1 MKAGE
6 IASRIIKHEQ
16 SLHKDSG
23 SECMGI
29 GGDTNM
35 NQRNQIRNV
44 IISSQRLD
52 RRSSDRIE
60 NIVSDI
66 CGLQYDPNP
75 TIHLNHYMMLWNRKK
90 DFAVEDL
97 DTAAYKEFK
106 ITEAFAFKRNMFFVP
121 TNEFAIYRAALKD
134 VVRWGSSDESWLAA
148 ANSPD
153 DLAAEEELKKGL
165 KGQPGMTTRQ
175 IWECLHLSDEWDAYV
190 KGRRAGDVSFEL
202 PIFRAFYR
210 LKRKTDLV
218 TCGRNPGTFKEPLY
232 ILKEN
237 IGINEWPN
245 SGINKNDARAYII
258 EKLIASFGVTYP
270 VHISHI
276 TGIPTAEV
284 KPFFSKLEQEGKIS
298 PMKVGKKLYYIHSSK
313 IDLLDQ
319 CADQDSEEVRLSS
332 PMDTFVRD
340 QTWLKTFFDYSYTFE
355 YFKKKGMKW
364 PLSILVGNRF
374 VGYFDCKMEWRT
386 RRFIIKEKNI
396 FDSAF
401 NDHKGIELALQ
412 DLAAFHGAE
421 DIGYS

>member
-1 MKAGE
+1 MSNKTYDEKSA
-6 IASRIIKHEQ
+6 
-16 SLHKDSG
+16 
-23 SECMGI
+23 
-29 GGDTNM
+29 
-35 NQRNQIRNV
+35 IRNV
-44 IISSQRLD
+44 IIASQHLD
-52 RRSSDRIE
+52 KRSSKPVED
-60 NIVSDI
+60 IVSDI

-75 TIHLNHYMMLWNRKK
+75 TIHLNHYMMLWNRKS

-97 DTAAYKEFK
+97 DAAAYKEFK

-148 ANSPD
+148 ANSPE
-153 DLAAEEELKKGL
+153 DLAAEEELKEGL
-165 KGQPGMTTRQ
+165 KNQPGLTTNQ
-175 IWECLHLSDEWDAYV
+175 IWECLHLSEEWDAYV
-190 KGRRAGDVSFEL
+190 KHRKAGDLSFEL

-237 IGINEWPN
+237 IGIKEWPN
-245 SGINKNDARAYII
+245 AGIHKNEARAIII

-284 KPFFSKLEQEGKIS
+284 TPFFSKLEQEGKIS
-298 PMKVGKKLYYIHSSK
+298 PLKVGKKSCYIHWAK
-313 IDLLDQ
+313 TGLLGQ
-319 CADQDSEEVRLSS
+319 CPDQDTEEVRLIS
-332 PMDTFVRD
+332 PMDILVRD

-364 PLSILVGNRF
+364 PLSILVGNRV

-386 RRFIIKEKNI
+386 KRFLIKEKNI
-396 FDSAF
+396 FDTAF
-401 NDHKGIELALQ
+401 EHHEGIERALQ
-412 DLAAFHGAE
+412 NLAAFHGAE
-421 DIGYS
+421 DIAWR

>member
-1 MKAGE
+1 MSNETYDEKSA
-6 IASRIIKHEQ
+6 
-16 SLHKDSG
+16 
-23 SECMGI
+23 
-29 GGDTNM
+29 
-35 NQRNQIRNV
+35 IRNV
-44 IISSQRLD
+44 IIASQHLD
-52 RRSSDRIE
+52 KRSSKPVED
-60 NIVSDI
+60 IVSDI

-75 TIHLNHYMMLWNRKK
+75 TIHLNHYMMLWNRKS

-97 DTAAYKEFK
+97 DAAAYKEFK

-148 ANSPD
+148 ANSPE
-153 DLAAEEELKKGL
+153 DLAAEEELKEGL
-165 KGQPGMTTRQ
+165 KDQPGLTTNQ
-175 IWECLHLSDEWDAYV
+175 IWECLHLSEEWDAYV
-190 KGRRAGDVSFEL
+190 KHRKAGDLSFEL

-237 IGINEWPN
+237 IGIKEWPN
-245 SGINKNDARAYII
+245 AGIHKNEARAIII

-284 KPFFSKLEQEGKIS
+284 TPFFSKLEQEGKIS
-298 PMKVGKKLYYIHSSK
+298 PLKVGKKSCYIHWAK
-313 IDLLDQ
+313 TGLLGQ
-319 CADQDSEEVRLSS
+319 CPDQDTEEVRLIS
-332 PMDTFVRD
+332 PMDILVRD

-386 RRFIIKEKNI
+386 KRFLIKEKNI
-396 FDSAF
+396 FDTAF
-401 NDHKGIELALQ
+401 EHHEGIERALQ
-412 DLAAFHGAE
+412 NLAAFHGAE
-421 DIGYS
+421 DIAWR

>member
-1 MKAGE
+1 M
-6 IASRIIKHEQ
+6 
-16 SLHKDSG
+16 
-23 SECMGI
+23 
-29 GGDTNM
+29 
-35 NQRNQIRNV
+35 RNETCDEKSVLRDV
-44 IISSQRLD
+44 ILSSQYLD
-52 RRSSDRIE
+52 KRSSKPIE
-60 NIVSDI
+60 EIVSDI

-106 ITEAFAFKRNMFFVP
+106 LTEAFAFKRNMFFVP
-121 TNEFAIYRAALKD
+121 TKEFAIYRAALKD

-148 ANSPD
+148 ANSPSD
-153 DLAAEEELKKGL
+153 QAAEEALKKGL
-165 KGQPGMTTRQ
+165 KDQPGMTTNQ
-175 IWECLHLSDEWDAYV
+175 IWAYLHLSDEWNAYV
-190 KGRRAGDVSFEL
+190 KGRRAGDLSFEL

-237 IGINEWPN
+237 IGIRAWPN
-245 SGINKNDARAYII
+245 SGISKNDARAYLI

-270 VHISHI
+270 VHLSHI
-276 TGIPTAEV
+276 TGISTAEV
-284 KPFFSKLEQEGKIS
+284 TPFFSQLEQEGKIS
-298 PMKVGKKLYYIHSSK
+298 QIKVGKKLCYIHSSK
-313 IDLLDQ
+313 LGLLHP
-319 CADQDSEEVRLSS
+319 CAAHDSNEVRLIS
-332 PMDTFVRD
+332 PMDVLVRD

-386 RRFIIKEKNI
+386 KRFIIKEKNL

-401 NDHKGIELALQ
+401 DHHKGIELALQ

-421 DIGYS
+421 DIVEKR

>member
-1 MKAGE
+1 MSNETYDEKSA
-6 IASRIIKHEQ
+6 
-16 SLHKDSG
+16 
-23 SECMGI
+23 
-29 GGDTNM
+29 
-35 NQRNQIRNV
+35 IRNV
-44 IISSQRLD
+44 IIASQHLD
-52 RRSSDRIE
+52 KRSSKPVED
-60 NIVSDI
+60 IVSDI

-75 TIHLNHYMMLWNRKK
+75 TIHLNHYMMLCNRKS

-97 DTAAYKEFK
+97 DAAAYKEFK

-148 ANSPD
+148 ANSPE
-153 DLAAEEELKKGL
+153 DLAAEEELKEGL
-165 KGQPGMTTRQ
+165 KDQPGLTTNQ
-175 IWECLHLSDEWDAYV
+175 IWECLHLSEEWDAYV
-190 KGRRAGDVSFEL
+190 KHRKAGDLSFEL

-237 IGINEWPN
+237 IGIKEWPN
-245 SGINKNDARAYII
+245 AGIHKNEARAIII

-284 KPFFSKLEQEGKIS
+284 TPFFSKLEQEGKIS
-298 PMKVGKKLYYIHSSK
+298 PLKVGKKSCYIHWAK
-313 IDLLDQ
+313 TGLLGQ
-319 CADQDSEEVRLSS
+319 CPDQDTEEVRLIS
-332 PMDTFVRD
+332 PMDILVRD

-386 RRFIIKEKNI
+386 KRFLIKEKNI
-396 FDSAF
+396 FDTAF
-401 NDHKGIELALQ
+401 EHHEGIERALQ
-412 DLAAFHGAE
+412 NLAAFHGAE
-421 DIGYS
+421 DIAWR

>member
-1 MKAGE
+1 M
-6 IASRIIKHEQ
+6 SN
-16 SLHKDSG
+16 
-23 SECMGI
+23 
-29 GGDTNM
+29 DTHDEKSI
-35 NQRNQIRNV
+35 IRNV
-44 IISSQRLD
+44 IIASQHLD
-52 RRSSDRIE
+52 KRSTGSIE
-60 NIVSDI
+60 DIVSDI

-90 DFAVEDL
+90 DFMIKDL
-97 DTAAYKEFK
+97 DIAAYKEFK

-148 ANSPD
+148 ANSPS

-165 KGQPGMTTRQ
+165 KDQPGMTTNE
-175 IWECLHLSDEWDAYV
+175 IWESMHLSDEWNAYV
-190 KGRRAGDVSFEL
+190 KGRKTGDLSFEL

-237 IGINEWPN
+237 IGIKEWPN
-245 SGINKNDARAYII
+245 SGIEKNDARAYII
-258 EKLIASFGVTYP
+258 EKLIASFGVSYP

-276 TGIPTAEV
+276 TGIPTVEV
-284 KPFFSKLEQEGKIS
+284 TPFFSKLEQEGKIS
-298 PMKVGKKLYYIHSSK
+298 PMKVGKKLCYIHSSK
-313 IDLLDQ
+313 IDLLDKD
-319 CADQDSEEVRLSS
+319 ADQGSEEVRLIS
-332 PMDTFVRD
+332 PMDILVRD

-386 RRFIIKEKNI
+386 RKFIVKEKNI

-401 NDHKGIELALQ
+401 NNHKGIELALQ

-421 DIGYS
+421 DIVDKR

>member
-1 MKAGE
+1 MGDETYDEK
-6 IASRIIKHEQ
+6 
-16 SLHKDSG
+16 SL
-23 SECMGI
+23 
-29 GGDTNM
+29 
-35 NQRNQIRNV
+35 IRNI
-44 IISSQRLD
+44 IISSQHLD
-52 RRSSDRIE
+52 KKSSNSIE
-60 NIVSDI
+60 DIVSDI

-90 DFAVEDL
+90 DFTVQDL
-97 DTAAYKEFK
+97 DIAAYQEYK

-121 TNEFAIYRAALKD
+121 TKEFAIYRAALKD

-148 ANSPD
+148 ANSPAD
-153 DLAAEEELKKGL
+153 RAAEEELKKGL
-165 KGQPGMTTRQ
+165 KGQPGMTTSQ
-175 IWECLHLSDEWDAYV
+175 IWECLHFSDEWNSYV
-190 KGRRAGDVSFEL
+190 KGRKAGDLSFEL

-237 IGINEWPN
+237 IGITEWPN
-245 SGINKNDARAYII
+245 SGIDKNDARTYII
-258 EKLIASFGVTYP
+258 EKLISSFGVTYP

-298 PMKVGKKLYYIHSSK
+298 PVKVGKKSYYIHSSK
-313 IDLLDQ
+313 TALLEKRAELH
-319 CADQDSEEVRLSS
+319 CEEVRLIS
-332 PMDTFVRD
+332 PMDILVRD

-374 VGYFDCKMEWRT
+374 AGYFDCKMEWRT

-401 NDHKGIELALQ
+401 HDYKGIELALQ

-421 DIGYS
+421 EIVEKS

>member
-1 MKAGE
+1 MDN
-6 IASRIIKHEQ
+6 IRHII
-16 SLHKDSG
+16 L
-23 SECMGI
+23 
-29 GGDTNM
+29 
-35 NQRNQIRNV
+35 V
-44 IISSQRLD
+44 SQHLD
-52 RRSSDRIE
+52 KRSSDSIE

-97 DTAAYKEFK
+97 DAAAYKEFR

-121 TNEFAIYRAALKD
+121 TEEFAIYRAALKD
-134 VVRWGSSDESWLAA
+134 VVRWGSSDESWLTA
-148 ANSPD
+148 ANTPE

-165 KGQPGMTTRQ
+165 KDQPGMTTSQ

-190 KGRRAGDVSFEL
+190 KARRAGDLSYEL

-237 IGINEWPN
+237 IGIKEWPG
-245 SGINKNDARAYII
+245 SGIDRNDAKAYII
-258 EKLIASFGVTYP
+258 NKLIASFGVTYP
-270 VHISHI
+270 IHISHI

-284 KPFFSKLEQEGKIS
+284 KPLFARLEQEGKIE
-298 PMKVGKKLYYIHSSK
+298 PVKVGKKSYYIHSSK
-313 IDLLDQ
+313 KALLEESDRS
-319 CADQDSEEVRLSS
+319 AAEDSGEVRLIS
-332 PMDTFVRD
+332 PMDILVRD

-386 RRFIIKEKNI
+386 GNFIIKERNI

-401 NDHKGIELALQ
+401 DGHRGIERAIQ
-412 DLAAFHGAE
+412 DLAAFHGAK
-421 DIGYS
+421 DIVEKR

>member
-1 MKAGE
+1 M
-6 IASRIIKHEQ
+6 S
-16 SLHKDSG
+16 KDTCD
-23 SECMGI
+23 EK
-29 GGDTNM
+29 
-35 NQRNQIRNV
+35 RAIRNV
-44 IISSQRLD
+44 ILSSQHLD
-52 RRSSDRIE
+52 KKSSDGVE
-60 NIVSDI
+60 DIVSDI

-75 TIHLNHYMMLWNRKK
+75 TIHLNHVMMLWNRKK

-148 ANSPD
+148 ASAPS
-153 DLAAEEELKKGL
+153 DLAAEEELKDGL
-165 KGQPGMTTRQ
+165 KGQPGLTTNQ
-175 IWECLHLSDEWDAYV
+175 IWECLHLSDEWHAYV
-190 KGRRAGDVSFEL
+190 KGRKAGDLSFEL

-210 LKRKTDLV
+210 LKRRTDLV
-218 TCGRNPGTFKEPLY
+218 TCGRNPGMFKEPLY

-237 IGINEWPN
+237 IGIKEWPN
-245 SGINKNDARAYII
+245 SGIDKNDAKSIII

-276 TGIPTAEV
+276 TGMRTVEV
-284 KPFFSKLEQEGKIS
+284 TPFFSKLEQEGKIT
-298 PMKVGKKLYYIHSSK
+298 PLQVGKKSYYIHSSK
-313 IDLLDQ
+313 MGLLDRG
-319 CADQDSEEVRLSS
+319 ADQDGEEVRLIS
-332 PMDTFVRD
+332 PMDILVRD

-374 VGYFDCKMEWRT
+374 AGYFDCKMEWRT
-386 RRFIIKEKNI
+386 KRFIIKEKNI

-401 NDHKGIELALQ
+401 HDYKGIELALQ

-421 DIGYS
+421 EIVEKS